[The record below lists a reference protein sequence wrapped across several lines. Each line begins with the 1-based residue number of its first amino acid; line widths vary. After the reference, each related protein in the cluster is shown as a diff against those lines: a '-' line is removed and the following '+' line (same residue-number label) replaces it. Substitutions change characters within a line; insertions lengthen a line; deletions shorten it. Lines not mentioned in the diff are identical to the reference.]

1 MVWQAI
7 LPFGKIRLMIL
18 EMIFGEKDVFIPN
31 TLIHPSDS
39 TKGVAMKAAAL
50 MPLAE
55 SHFVE
60 GAGQFCASRKKQ

>member
-1 MVWQAI
+1 LAGYIALWKNQI
-7 LPFGKIRLMIL
+7 DDFRND
-18 EMIFGEKDVFIPN
+18 FRRQRC
-31 TLIHPSDS
+31 IHTQHDPSDS